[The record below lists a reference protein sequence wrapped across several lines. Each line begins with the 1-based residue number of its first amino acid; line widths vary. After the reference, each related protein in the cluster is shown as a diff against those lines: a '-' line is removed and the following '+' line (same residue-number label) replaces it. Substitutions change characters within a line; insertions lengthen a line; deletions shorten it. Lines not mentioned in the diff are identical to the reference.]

1 MRAKKVAIFVEHYPP
16 YLGSDRTIFE
26 LGKRLPDMGY
36 KVHFIATQPFRYL
49 LGRRPD
55 NWEYKKNWET
65 GPPHVGKDISA
76 SYLLLPKGLERLWY
90 LSRIIAL
97 PFTLLYFL
105 LLSIKELI
113 RFNPDVTIAAHA
125 TPIVGVVS
133 VVASKLLRKPVI
145 MGCPDWMSAYAAQ
158 LSGGKMTDIEPLLL
172 QTLEVSLI
180 KSADSA
186 FTITSYM
193 KRVLSRLGIRNKQ
206 IKVIPNGVDPE
217 KFTNDQDQDK
227 LKKEYNLEGRTL
239 VLYSG
244 HIEEWAGTEI
254 IVPLTERMAVESPES
269 MLLLVGAGE
278 AVENITELVYE
289 AGTSNQFQYMGIR
302 PFAEMPKII
311 SAADIALCLFPNTL
325 VSHAASPLKV
335 FEYMGCG
342 KAIVATSVSGTV
354 EALTQDAGVLVK
366 PGNTDEICSA
376 IISLCK
382 DPNRRRELGR
392 RARELAVEQYSWT
405 VLTQEL
411 SKLITK
417 TLNEKRQ
424 ILVHRIPINP
434 SMAPYVSS
442 VS

>member
-1 MRAKKVAIFVEHYPP
+1 MRGKRVAIFVEHFPP

-55 NWEYKKNWET
+55 NWEYKKNWKT
-65 GPPHVGKDISA
+65 GPPSVGKNISA
-76 SYLLLPKGLERLWY
+76 SYLLLPKAIERLWKK
-90 LSRIIAL
+90 LRLIAL
-97 PFTLLYFL
+97 PITLLYFIL
-105 LLSIKELI
+105 LAIRETI
-113 RFNPDVTIAAHA
+113 RFRPNVVISAHA

-133 VVASKLLRKPVI
+133 VVSSKLLRKPLI

-158 LSGGKMTDIEPLLL
+158 LSGGKMSDIGPLAL
-172 QTLEVSLI
+172 QTLEVFLI
-180 KSADSA
+180 RRAKAA

-193 KRVLSRLGIRNKQ
+193 KRILSRLGIKNNQ

-217 KFTNDQDQDK
+217 KFSFRKDQDE
-227 LKKEYNLEGRTL
+227 LKKEYNLEGRTV

-254 IVPLTERMAVESPES
+254 IVPLTERMASESPES
-269 MLLLVGAGE
+269 ILLLVGAGE
-278 AVENITELVYE
+278 AVENIIELVKE
-289 AGTSNQFQYMGIR
+289 AGTTHHFQYMGIR
-302 PFAEMPKII
+302 PFTEMPKII
-311 SAADIALCLFPNTL
+311 STADIALCLFPDTL
-325 VSHAASPLKV
+325 VSHAASPLKL

-342 KAIVATSVSGTV
+342 EAIVATSVSGTV
-354 EALTQDAGVLVK
+354 EALTQDVGVLVN
-366 PGNTDEICSA
+366 PGNTDEICTE

-382 DPNRRRELGR
+382 DPKRRRELGR
-392 RARELAVEQYSWT
+392 NARELAVEKYSWP

-417 TLNEKRQ
+417 ILNGKKEIQ
-424 ILVHRIPINP
+424 VDSISLNP